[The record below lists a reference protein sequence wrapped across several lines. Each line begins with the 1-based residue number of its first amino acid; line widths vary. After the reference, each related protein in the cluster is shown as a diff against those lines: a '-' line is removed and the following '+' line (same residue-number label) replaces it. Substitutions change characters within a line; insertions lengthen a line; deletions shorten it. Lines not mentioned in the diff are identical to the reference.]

1 MLRLPVLTQTLESSL
16 DRYRILFV
24 ERYRTVQHK
33 VMPALD
39 RQYDV
44 SLVRGRRA
52 AMAELEARLHDLVLI
67 DVPSIR
73 FSLDRFC
80 DDLKGRFPGLV
91 LFFLVRDEV
100 SPDDLPR
107 AHDHLHHP
115 FSTRQLLNRLA
126 RLLPEQ
132 VGEVIDWQGLQLD
145 PVAHCLAFGL
155 EETFLTP
162 KQSALARSFL
172 EAPEEL
178 LSRARL
184 MEEVWGTDFIGDT
197 RTLDVHIHW
206 LRKALAELNG
216 PFRIQ
221 TIRGKGYKLIL
232 NETPSDS

>member
-1 MLRLPVLTQTLESSL
+1 M
-16 DRYRILFV
+16 DCYRILFV
-24 ERYRTVQHK
+24 ERYRTIQHE

-52 AMAELEARLHDLVLI
+52 AMTELESRLHDLVLI

-73 FSLDRFC
+73 FSLERFC
-80 DDLKGRFPGLV
+80 DDLKVRFPGLV
-91 LFFLVRDEV
+91 LFFLIGDERL
-100 SPDDLPR
+100 PEDLPR
-107 AHDHLHHP
+107 AHDHLRHP
-115 FSTRQLLNRLA
+115 FTTRQLLNRLA

-145 PVAHCLAFGL
+145 PVAHCLAFGM

-184 MEEVWGTDFIGDT
+184 MEEVWGTDFMGDT

-206 LRKALAELNG
+206 LRKALGELG
-216 PFRIQ
+216 GRFRIQ
-221 TIRGKGYKLIL
+221 TLRGKGYKLVL
-232 NETPSDS
+232 DETSSGS

>member
-1 MLRLPVLTQTLESSL
+1 M
-16 DRYRILFV
+16 DYYRILFV
-24 ERYRTVQHK
+24 ERYRTIQHE
-33 VMPALD
+33 VMPVLD
-39 RQYDV
+39 HNYDV

-52 AMAELEARLHDLVLI
+52 AMAELEAKLHDLVLI

-73 FSLDRFC
+73 FSLERFC
-80 DDLKGRFPGLV
+80 EDLKVEFPGLV
-91 LFFLVRDEV
+91 LFLLIGEDTA
-100 SPDDLPR
+100 SDDLPR
-107 AHDHLHHP
+107 AHDHLRHP

-145 PVAHCLAFGL
+145 PVAHCLAFGV

-162 KQSALARSFL
+162 KQSALAESFL
-172 EAPEEL
+172 KTPDEL

-206 LRKALAELNG
+206 LRKALAELG
-216 PFRIQ
+216 DCFRIE
-221 TIRGKGYKLIL
+221 TIRGKGYKLVL
-232 NETPSDS
+232 DEGLVDQCGR

>member
-1 MLRLPVLTQTLESSL
+1 M

-24 ERYRTVQHK
+24 ERYRTIQRE

-39 RQYDV
+39 RNYDI

-73 FSLDRFC
+73 FSLERFC
-80 DDLKGRFPGLV
+80 EDLKAEFPGLV
-91 LFFLVRDEV
+91 LFLLLDEDTAV
-100 SPDDLPR
+100 DDLPR
-107 AHDHLHHP
+107 AHDHLRHP

-132 VGEVIDWQGLQLD
+132 IGEVIDWQGLQLD
-145 PVAHCLAFGL
+145 PVAHCLAFGM

-162 KQSALARSFL
+162 KQSALAESFL
-172 EAPEEL
+172 RAPDEL

-184 MEEVWGTDFIGDT
+184 MEEVWGTDFVGDT

-206 LRKALAELNG
+206 LRKALAELG
-216 PFRIQ
+216 DRFRIQ

-232 NETPSDS
+232 DEGSTNQ